1 MKIILLFLIILSI
14 SFHSF
19 SQTKK
24 EEEIFTSVERQ
35 AEFPGGMGAF
45 GKYLQKNLK
54 WQGDETKQ
62 HPSKLYLQFVVE
74 KNGNISHFEV
84 LKGPLSNQTRQHFF
98 KILSAIK
105 WKPGY
110 QSGKPVRSRFTI
122 PMNDLNG
129 NVEE

>member
-1 MKIILLFLIILSI
+1 MKTLTLSIFLLFI

-19 SQTKK
+19 SQKKK
-24 EEEIFTSVERQ
+24 EEEIFNAVEQ
-35 AEFPGGMGAF
+35 NAEFPGGMGAF

-54 WQGDETKQ
+54 WQGEEKIR

-74 KNGNISHFEV
+74 KNGSISDFTV
-84 LKGPLSNQTRQHFF
+84 LKGPLSIETRQHFF
-98 KILSAIK
+98 KILSAVK

-129 NVEE
+129 VYEE

>member
-1 MKIILLFLIILSI
+1 MKKTSLSI
-14 SFHSF
+14 FLLVISLHCF
-19 SQTKK
+19 SQKKK
-24 EEEIFTSVERQ
+24 EEEIFSAVEQ
-35 AEFPGGMGAF
+35 NAEFPEGMGAF

-54 WQGDETKQ
+54 WQGDEIKH

-74 KNGNISHFEV
+74 KNGSISHFEV

-98 KILSAIK
+98 KILSAVK

-110 QSGKPVRSRFTI
+110 QSGKPVRSRFTL

-129 NVEE
+129 SVEE